1 MTNTNV
7 KSYYTNLYIPI
18 STCRNPGYKQVDTLV
33 FSADSSDL
41 VKADVISVDQW
52 NTATDEEVPKS
63 GEEEKRTDTGGEKC
77 PPLCQRLYLP

>member
-7 KSYYTNLYIPI
+7 KGYYTNLYIPI

-63 GEEEKRTDTGGEKC
+63 GEEEEA
-77 PPLCQRLYLP
+77 YY